1 MYKNMSE
8 ANNIRAIIFDM
19 DGVLIDSERL
29 WQLTEKA
36 IFGELGFELTDE
48 LLVQTRGLRT
58 EEMLAHWS
66 ARFPL
71 DGTRV
76 DSLMDEYDRRMV
88 ETMKRDVQ
96 LMEGARELIGFFR
109 DQGLPV
115 ALATCSTQAHI
126 DAVMEKHGLRD
137 SFDLLVSAARNMQG
151 KPHPEVY
158 LYTAEKLKVKPVHCL
173 AFEDSFYGVVAAKA
187 ARMKVVAMPDESEY
201 EQERFGAA
209 DLKIRS
215 LTEFTPETFNKLQKN

>member
-1 MYKNMSE
+1 
-8 ANNIRAIIFDM
+8 M

-29 WQLTEKA
+29 WQKTEKA

-58 EEMLAHWS
+58 EEMMAHWS

-71 DGTRV
+71 DGHNTE
-76 DSLMDEYDRRMV
+76 SLMEEYDQRMV
-88 ETMKRDVQ
+88 EIMRREVP
-96 LMEGARELIGFFR
+96 LMEGARELIDFFR
-109 DQGLPV
+109 GLGLPV
-115 ALATCSTQAHI
+115 ALATCSTHDHI
-126 DAVMEKHGLRD
+126 DAVIEKHGLHD

-158 LYTAEKLKVKPVHCL
+158 LYTAEKLGVDPTFCL
-173 AFEDSFYGVVAAKA
+173 AFEDSFYGLVAAKA
-187 ARMKVVAMPDESEY
+187 AKMKVVAMPDRSEY
-201 EQERFGAA
+201 DQPRFGAA

-215 LTEFTPETFNKLQKN
+215 LKDFTPELFQKLQS

>member
-1 MYKNMSE
+1 
-8 ANNIRAIIFDM
+8 M
-19 DGVLIDSERL
+19 DGVLIDSEHL
-29 WQLTEKA
+29 WQQTERA

-58 EEMLAHWS
+58 EEMVAHWS

-71 DGTRV
+71 DGT
-76 DSLMDEYDRRMV
+76 DLAALMDEYDRCMV
-88 ETMKRDVQ
+88 ETMKREVP
-96 LMEGARELIGFFR
+96 LMEGARELIDFFR

-115 ALATCSTQAHI
+115 ALATCSTHAHI

-158 LYTAEKLKVKPVHCL
+158 LHTAEKLKVDPMHCL
-173 AFEDSFYGVVAAKA
+173 AFEDSFFGVVAAKA
-187 ARMKVVAMPDESEY
+187 ARMTVVAMPDKSEY

-215 LTEFTPETFNKLQKN
+215 LTEFTPEIFEKLQ